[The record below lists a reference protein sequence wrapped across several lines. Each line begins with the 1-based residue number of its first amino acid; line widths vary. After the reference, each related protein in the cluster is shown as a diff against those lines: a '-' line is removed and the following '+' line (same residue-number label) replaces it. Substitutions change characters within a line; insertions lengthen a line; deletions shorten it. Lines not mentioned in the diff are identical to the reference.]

1 MTKNKYKSLLIVI
14 LILILLSLQI
24 ISAKDLPLIDTVI
37 TIDPGH
43 GGRDSGT
50 TYSNLLEKDI
60 NLEIS
65 RLLDKELGKNGAI
78 TYMTRTQDV
87 DLSSI
92 YDSRK
97 KRGDLYRRL
106 LFIKEKNSSLYL
118 SIHINWYDNENYKG
132 AEVLYNPI
140 NEDNKILATSIMKAF
155 KKDLKSTRDI
165 KTTDLYMYKNTTIP
179 GVLIECGY
187 LSNYQERKNLQNPNY
202 QQKIVEAITKGVI
215 NYLKNKDKVKY
226 IL

>member
-1 MTKNKYKSLLIVI
+1 MYNKI
-14 LILILLSLQI
+14 
-24 ISAKDLPLIDTVI
+24 
-37 TIDPGH
+37 
-43 GGRDSGT
+43 
-50 TYSNLLEKDI
+50 LEKDL

-65 RLLDKELGKNGAI
+65 KKLDKELTKKGAI

-106 LFIKEKNSSLYL
+106 LYIKKKNSDLYL
-118 SIHINWYDNENYKG
+118 SIHINWYKNANHSG
-132 AEVLYNPI
+132 VEVLYNSI
-140 NEDNKILATSIMKAF
+140 NKDNKILANSIMKAF
-155 KKDLKSTRDI
+155 EKELNSKTVV
-165 KTTDLYMYKNTTIP
+165 KTTDLYMYRNTTVP

-187 LSNYQERKNLQNPNY
+187 LSNYSERQNLQNSKY
-202 QQKIVEAITKGVI
+202 QTKLAKIITKGVI
-215 NYLKNKDKVKY
+215 NYLKNKDKIKY